1 MIDHVFSDA
10 IGALRDS
17 LESARLERQDME
29 ESFYNDLLI
38 GNTFW
43 RVNYG
48 LPGEGLSLI
57 HI

>member
-43 RVNYG
+43 RVSYG
-48 LPGEGLSLI
+48 LPGEGKP
-57 HI
+57 